1 MTEIRENKMGVM
13 PIGKLLTNMA
23 LPIIISMLVQAL
35 YNIVDSIFVSRI
47 NEAALTA
54 VSLAFPMQNLMIA
67 VGTGLG
73 VGMNALL
80 SRSLGE
86 KDYKRANQA
95 AVNNL
100 FLIAVAS
107 VLFIIV
113 GLTCMEPF
121 MRMQINDDAIVN
133 YGVQYLSICCI
144 FSVGVLSQITMERL
158 LQSTGRAVLSM
169 ISQLVGAV
177 INIILD
183 PILIF
188 GYFGLPE
195 MGVAGAAIATIAGQ
209 IIAAG
214 VGVTLNVKCNHE
226 ISLSLKGFRPSGKI
240 IGRILAVGVPSIILA
255 SIGSVMVFIMN
266 KILGAFTSTAAAVFG
281 VYFKLQSFVF
291 MPVFG
296 LNNAIVPIIAFNYG
310 AGNRRRIIHTVKLAA
325 CVAVGIMLIGVLVL
339 QLMPETVLA
348 WFDASADMIDI
359 GVVAL
364 RTISLCFVF
373 AGYNIVITALFQAM
387 GRGVFSM
394 FVSIVRQIVVLLPV
408 AYLFSLSGVLSRVWL
423 AFPIAEIAATLFT
436 SLMLIVLNKKII
448 SHIPEG
454 ADAGVVQE
462 QQ

>member
-13 PIGKLLTNMA
+13 PIGKLLTSMA

-144 FSVGVLSQITMERL
+144 FSVGVLAEITMERL

-339 QLMPETVLA
+339 
-348 WFDASADMIDI
+348 
-359 GVVAL
+359 
-364 RTISLCFVF
+364 
-373 AGYNIVITALFQAM
+373 
-387 GRGVFSM
+387 
-394 FVSIVRQIVVLLPV
+394 
-408 AYLFSLSGVLSRVWL
+408 
-423 AFPIAEIAATLFT
+423 
-436 SLMLIVLNKKII
+436 
-448 SHIPEG
+448 H
-454 ADAGVVQE
+454 
-462 QQ
+462 

>member
-209 IIAAG
+209 IIG
-214 VGVTLNVKCNHE
+214 
-226 ISLSLKGFRPSGKI
+226 
-240 IGRILAVGVPSIILA
+240 
-255 SIGSVMVFIMN
+255 
-266 KILGAFTSTAAAVFG
+266 
-281 VYFKLQSFVF
+281 
-291 MPVFG
+291 
-296 LNNAIVPIIAFNYG
+296 
-310 AGNRRRIIHTVKLAA
+310 
-325 CVAVGIMLIGVLVL
+325 
-339 QLMPETVLA
+339 
-348 WFDASADMIDI
+348 
-359 GVVAL
+359 
-364 RTISLCFVF
+364 
-373 AGYNIVITALFQAM
+373 
-387 GRGVFSM
+387 GRGRDAECKVQSRDKL
-394 FVSIVRQIVVLLPV
+394 IAKRLPPQRQDNRTNTRGRRSV
-408 AYLFSLSGVLSRVWL
+408 YYSGLHRL
-423 AFPIAEIAATLFT
+423 C
-436 SLMLIVLNKKII
+436 
-448 SHIPEG
+448 H
-454 ADAGVVQE
+454 GVHYE
-462 QQ
+462 

>member
-13 PIGKLLTNMA
+13 PIGKLLTSMA

-144 FSVGVLSQITMERL
+144 FSVGVLAQITMERL

-373 AGYNIVITALFQAM
+373 AGYNVQHVCIYSQTDSSAAA
-387 GRGVFSM
+387 RGVSF
-394 FVSIVRQIVVLLPV
+394 
-408 AYLFSLSGVLSRVWL
+408 L
-423 AFPIAEIAATLFT
+423 AFRRAVQ
-436 SLMLIVLNKKII
+436 SM
-448 SHIPEG
+448 
-454 ADAGVVQE
+454 AGVSDSGDCGHSVYVSNADSIE
-462 QQ
+462 QKDNFSHSRRHGRRRGSGAAIAIQNKHILTNFV

>member
-1 MTEIRENKMGVM
+1 
-13 PIGKLLTNMA
+13 
-23 LPIIISMLVQAL
+23 
-35 YNIVDSIFVSRI
+35 
-47 NEAALTA
+47 
-54 VSLAFPMQNLMIA
+54 
-67 VGTGLG
+67 
-73 VGMNALL
+73 
-80 SRSLGE
+80 
-86 KDYKRANQA
+86 
-95 AVNNL
+95 
-100 FLIAVAS
+100 
-107 VLFIIV
+107 
-113 GLTCMEPF
+113 MEPF

-310 AGNRRRIIHTVKLAA
+310 AGKRRRIIHTVKLAA

-454 ADAGVVQE
+454 TDAGVVQE

>member
-364 RTISLCFVF
+364 RTISLCFVV

-454 ADAGVVQE
+454 TDAGVVQE